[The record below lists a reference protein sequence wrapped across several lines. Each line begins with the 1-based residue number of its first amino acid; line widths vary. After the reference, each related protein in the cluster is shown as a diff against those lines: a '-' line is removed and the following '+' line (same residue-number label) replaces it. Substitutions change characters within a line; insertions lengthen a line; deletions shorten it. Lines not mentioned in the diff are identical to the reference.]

1 MSKQN
6 IHIAMGSLAY
16 AIAKADG
23 IIQIEEKNTIK
34 KLALEE
40 FEVED
45 MDSEWI
51 EKMFNKLEKD
61 NITIEDAY
69 NYAMDTLESNR
80 FEFDFDLVMKNKCIK
95 FMNRIADSFA
105 DSSIAEQA
113 IIQKFNSDVARFL

>member
-23 IIQIEEKNTIK
+23 VIQTEEKNMIK
-34 KLALEE
+34 QLALEE
-40 FEVED
+40 FEMED
-45 MDSEWI
+45 LDSEWI

-61 NITIEDAY
+61 NISIEDAY

-80 FEFDFDLVMKNKCIK
+80 YEFDFDLVMKNKCIK
-95 FMNRIADSFA
+95 FMNRIALSFA
-105 DSSIAEQA
+105 DTSLEEQA
-113 IIQKFNSDVARFL
+113 IIRKFNNDVSRFL

>member
-23 IIQIEEKNTIK
+23 VIQQEEITTIK

-45 MDSEWI
+45 VDSEWI
-51 EKMFNKLEKD
+51 EKMFKKLERD

-69 NYAMDTLESNR
+69 NYAIDTLEANR
-80 FEFDFDLVMKNKCIK
+80 YDYDFDLVMKNKCIK
-95 FMNRIADSFA
+95 FMSRIADAFA
-105 DSSIAEQA
+105 DTSIAEQA
-113 IIQKFNSDVARFL
+113 IIEKFNQDVRRFY